1 MYDPTARRRL
11 GRTALQVTQFGFG
24 TAPLAG
30 FRTAIPERD
39 AVETIEAAYD
49 AGVRQFDSSP

>member
-1 MYDPTARRRL
+1 MLESIARRRL

-30 FRTAIPERD
+30 FRTAIAELD
-39 AVETIEAAYD
+39 AIATVDAAYQR
-49 AGVRQFDSSP
+49 GVASAPS